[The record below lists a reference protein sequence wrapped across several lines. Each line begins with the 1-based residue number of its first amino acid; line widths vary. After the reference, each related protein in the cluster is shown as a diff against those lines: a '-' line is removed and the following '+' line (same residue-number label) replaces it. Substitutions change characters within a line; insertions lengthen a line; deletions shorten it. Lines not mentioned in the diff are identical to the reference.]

1 MIYYNFDNI
10 GEWGESVVDNKV
22 KWRMNSVLIKKDI
35 N

>member
-22 KWRMNSVLIKKDI
+22 KWRMKCVD
-35 N
+35 